1 MEQYI
6 AGTIISSGSQC
17 YGKYAIIPTER
28 LPADIQ
34 ISGNRIKIEIIVL
47 EAPYRI
53 FLVAL
58 NKDKQTKTKFKIRSK
73 FPISLYAKFQMI

>member
-6 AGTIISSGSQC
+6 AGTIVSSGSQC

-28 LPADIQ
+28 LSADIQ
-34 ISGNRIKIEIIVL
+34 ISGNRVKIEVIVL

-58 NKDKQTKTKFKIRSK
+58 NKRKKKQKRNLK
-73 FPISLYAKFQMI
+73 